1 MSKTF
6 CDDEDLRDTDLS
18 EEVKSSSAAPLDAT
32 AASFGDSASDPS
44 SPMIAAARAPRCRY
58 HSRFTFEGTFYEEQS
73 KETGSGGRKKTGDA
87 PRISMAEVTV

>member
-1 MSKTF
+1 
-6 CDDEDLRDTDLS
+6 LS

-58 HSRFTFEGTFYEEQS
+58 HSRFTFYEEQS
-73 KETGSGGRKKTGDA
+73 KKTGSGGRKKTGDA

>member
-1 MSKTF
+1 
-6 CDDEDLRDTDLS
+6 
-18 EEVKSSSAAPLDAT
+18 
-32 AASFGDSASDPS
+32 
-44 SPMIAAARAPRCRY
+44 MIAAARAPRCRY